1 MTTAMTEKNVEVT
14 KESFLGTLEKDIPV
28 TSSVSRGHLDPKECI
43 LFLLD

>member
-1 MTTAMTEKNVEVT
+1 MTAAMTEKNVKVT

-28 TSSVSRGHLDPKECI
+28 TTSVFKGHLDPKECF